1 MRTLWA
7 AVAFVVLAAGSAP
20 AEPPSVARAEIVWAG
35 LYEAEVTG
43 TVSQPHTAIGRTN
56 QLSNIRK
63 LRATTTVEGRLGV
76 SFGLEYQLRGKPDG
90 ADVPITIVVILPKAG
105 LRNPANAEPTY
116 RERWRPS
123 AQVIG
128 GRTLVG
134 YTLEHDWEVVAG
146 LWTFEIWSEDEKL
159 GEQAFCV
166 VTERAPKTPDGKDD
180 DPCRSTPTA

>member
-7 AVAFVVLAAGSAP
+7 AVALILLTAENAH

-35 LYEAEVTG
+35 LYEAEITG
-43 TVSQPHTAIGRTN
+43 TISQPHTAVGRTN

-76 SFGLEYQLRGKPDG
+76 SFGLEYKLWGKPGG
-90 ADVPITIVVILPKAG
+90 ASVPVTIVVILPKAG
-105 LRNPANAEPTY
+105 LRNPANPGPTF
-116 RERWRPS
+116 REHWRPS

-128 GRTLVG
+128 GQTMVG
-134 YTLEHDWEVVAG
+134 YTLENDWEVVPG
-146 LWTFEIWSEDEKL
+146 LWTFEIWSEDQKL

-166 VTERAPKTPDGKDD
+166 VTERAPRPSDGKDD